1 MDNSSNLVGN
11 ITILNESDT
20 VLHGNYNVL
29 LPQSPP
35 TAPPPSDDGHVSYL
49 LQDIFYVVIT
59 PAISLFGCIGNVLNI
74 IVLIRSRQ
82 RMKTADGGR
91 DSGTLLGLLVL
102 AVSDMLFCAAVFP
115 RAFASIGGN
124 EALFEPNDFRL
135 YYQVYGTGVI
145 NTFILTSTWITV
157 AMASM
162 RYKGIC
168 HPLSTSKV
176 RRSNC
181 VRLIYLITI
190 TTCTLINLPTFWQ
203 YKITD
208 FQIDGHVY
216 YLIDI
221 GDFALNSRKGYI
233 FLWFRALVGIISPAL
248 LLLYCNCSLIVALRR
263 SRSIRREGRV
273 RPSVSRSHNRI
284 TRLLV
289 VIVILF
295 IVLVFPAEMMDF
307 CLALIVTDPDKTHVF
322 IMIRSIANF
331 LQVVNFSCNFVVYCA
346 LNVHFRNTV
355 REVMTLKRRRLLVRR
370 SSSVLSASKT
380 ESTRQTWRR
389 DPLHVNIRGNSFQVP
404 STSSPPTSHSG
415 RESKSLC
422 SVLQS
427 A

>member
-1 MDNSSNLVGN
+1 MDNSSNVVGN

-29 LPQSPP
+29 LPQSPS

-49 LQDIFYVVIT
+49 LQDVFYVVIT

-91 DSGTLLGLLVL
+91 DSGTFLGLLVL

-115 RAFASIGGN
+115 RSFARIGGN

-157 AMASM
+157 AMATM
-162 RYKGIC
+162 RYIGIC

-181 VRLIYLITI
+181 VKLIYLITI
-190 TTCTLINLPTFWQ
+190 TTCILINSPTFWQ

-208 FQIDGHVY
+208 FEKDGHVY

-233 FLWFRALVGIISPAL
+233 FLWFRAFVGIISPAL
-248 LLLYCNCSLIVALRR
+248 LLLYCNFSLILALRR

-307 CLALIVTDPDKTHVF
+307 CLALHCNGPGQDTCLHYDTKHCKLPA
-322 IMIRSIANF
+322 SCEF
-331 LQVVNFSCNFVVYCA
+331 L
-346 LNVHFRNTV
+346 
-355 REVMTLKRRRLLVRR
+355 M
-370 SSSVLSASKT
+370 
-380 ESTRQTWRR
+380 
-389 DPLHVNIRGNSFQVP
+389 
-404 STSSPPTSHSG
+404 
-415 RESKSLC
+415 
-422 SVLQS
+422 
-427 A
+427 